1 MKRITLSLL
10 AAVAVLTGASALH
23 AQSPYVTYYQPST
36 VYYSPAVTTS
46 SYTVASPVVVSTP
59 TPTVTYY
66 RAPVYQA
73 PAVSYY
79 PAAPVITRYRPL
91 LGTRVVRYPYRYSA
105 PVVYYP

>member
-1 MKRITLSLL
+1 MTRFSFSLL
-10 AAVAVLTGASALH
+10 AALAMLAGASALH

-46 SYTVASPVVVSTP
+46 AYAVASPVVVSTP
-59 TPTVTYY
+59 APTVTYY
-66 RAPVYQA
+66 RA

-79 PAAPVITRYRPL
+79 PAAPVVTRYRPL

>member
-1 MKRITLSLL
+1 MKRFTFSLL
-10 AAVAVLTGASALH
+10 AAVGMFAGASALQ

-36 VYYSPAVTTS
+36 VFYAPAVTTS
-46 SYTVASPVVVSTP
+46 PYTVASPVVVPTP
-59 TPTVTYY
+59 APTVTYY

>member
-1 MKRITLSLL
+1 MKRFNYSLL
-10 AAVAVLTGASALH
+10 AVFAMVAGASALH

-36 VYYSPAVTTS
+36 VYYTPAVTPS
-46 SYTVASPVVVSTP
+46 PYTVASPVVVSTP
-59 TPTVTYY
+59 APTVTYY

-79 PAAPVITRYRPL
+79 PATPVITRYRPL